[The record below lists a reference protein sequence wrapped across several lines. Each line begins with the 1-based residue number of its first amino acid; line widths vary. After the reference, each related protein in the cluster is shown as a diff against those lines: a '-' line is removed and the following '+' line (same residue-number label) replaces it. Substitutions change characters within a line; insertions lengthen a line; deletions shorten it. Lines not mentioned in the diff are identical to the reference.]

1 MKKTKVILL
10 LISVITILVV
20 SGIYF
25 YNYNIKQVNA
35 EVTEENIAET
45 EKEEVVVTPN
55 TKSISEVLAKTKKLQ
70 SMQSTDILYVSDDKI
85 IINTDVSLLVFDFK
99 TKSIVRALDLSDFRR
114 NNNLSYGKTS
124 FKVSK
129 DGMEIYIVSGEDEG
143 DIYCYN
149 LDADNIK
156 NIKSLSEKEIYN
168 GNCITNEIDYSK
180 DDYINNNTGYFR
192 NWELIDH
199 KHTNEGKIGYIF
211 YDSYLTP
218 DSNDFSMGIL
228 ILNTENKSFETYG
241 IDYK

>member
-199 KHTNEGKIGYIF
+199 KYTNEGKIGYIF